1 MKRRAFIAALGGAAV
16 WPLVA
21 RAQGAMRRV
30 GYVWI
35 GARGTDVSIA
45 GLRQGFVD
53 KGYVIGRDLALE
65 ERYADGHAEHV
76 PALIAELLAL
86 SVDVLVTP
94 GTPITRAAKRATST
108 VPIVCVT
115 GDPVS
120 LGLVASLSRPGGNVT
135 GLSLLSNDYSAKWL
149 ELLKEAVPKLDR
161 IAVLWNPIDDDFQPK
176 PPQMLQRGVDFAT
189 EALDQE
195 QTKLFI
201 HCAAGV
207 HRAPMMTLAV
217 LCSMGWTQEAAMDLI
232 EKRRPVVDF
241 AEVYVRSVERFL
253 GQQVRVGE

>member
-1 MKRRAFIAALGGAAV
+1 MDMTWVTDRIAVGGGIWTADNMAA
-16 WPLVA
+16 VA
-21 RAQGAMRRV
+21 RADITHIIDMQ
-30 GYVWI
+30 I
-35 GARGTDVSIA
+35 EFDDTE
-45 GLRQGFVD
+45 
-53 KGYVIGRDLALE
+53 LAQP
-65 ERYADGHAEHV
+65 YG
-76 PALIAELLAL
+76 
-86 SVDVLVTP
+86 
-94 GTPITRAAKRATST
+94 
-108 VPIVCVT
+108 
-115 GDPVS
+115 
-120 LGLVASLSRPGGNVT
+120 
-135 GLSLLSNDYSAKWL
+135 
-149 ELLKEAVPKLDR
+149 